1 MILPP
6 TYYIMRHIINLNY

>member
-6 TYYIMRHIINLNY
+6 KYYIMRHIINLNY